1 MLVWA
6 QELYQEKNMSSKET
20 ATFIGMDVSK
30 GALDV
35 AVDGETG
42 VQQYAN
48 NAAGIAALTAWV
60 AERDRALVVVEA
72 SGGWE
77 MDLVT
82 ALAAAGLPAAVVNPT
97 RVRNFAKALGQYAKT
112 DKIDAQVL
120 ARFAAVIQLPIRP
133 LKSGEQARL
142 AAVIRRRQ
150 QLVDMLTQEK
160 NRRVTTR
167 SAMRDQL
174 ERHISWLEVELADL
188 NDQLEKLV
196 AQCAEW
202 RAKKKVMLSV
212 KGVGPVTANT
222 LLADLP
228 ELGTLNRQQIVALV
242 GLAPLNK
249 DSGRKRGKRY
259 IFGGRQAVRSKL
271 YMAALSAS
279 KHNPVIRPFY
289 ERLLAK
295 GKLEKVALTACMR
308 KLLVILNAMVRD
320 MEPWQPR
327 PNPG

>member
-1 MLVWA
+1 MDTK
-6 QELYQEKNMSSKET
+6 EKQIFTGIDVSKET
-20 ATFIGMDVSK
+20 
-30 GALDV
+30 LDV
-35 AVDGETG
+35 AVDGEADG
-42 VQQYAN
+42 QQYAN
-48 NAAGIAALTAWV
+48 DAVGIAALAVWL
-60 AERDRALVVVEA
+60 AEKEVTLVVVEA

-77 MDLVT
+77 LDLVT
-82 ALAAAGLPAAVVNPT
+82 ALAVSGLPAAVVNPT

-112 DKIDAQVL
+112 DKIDACVL
-120 ARFAAVIQLPIRP
+120 ARFAAVVQPPVRP

-142 AAVIRRRQ
+142 AAVISRRQ

-167 SAMRDQL
+167 EEMRDQL
-174 ERHISWLEVELADL
+174 ERHIRWLETELADL
-188 NDQLEKLV
+188 NNQLEKLV
-196 AQCAEW
+196 AHCAEW
-202 RAKKKVMLSV
+202 QAKKEVMMSV
-212 KGVGPVTANT
+212 KGVGSVTATT

-228 ELGTLNRQQIVALV
+228 ELGTLNRQQIAALV

-249 DSGRKRGKRY
+249 DSGRKRGKRH
-259 IFGGRQAVRSKL
+259 IFGGRKAVRSKL

-279 KHNPVIRPFY
+279 KHNPTIRSFY

-308 KLLVILNAMVRD
+308 KLLVILNAMIRD

-327 PNPG
+327 PI

>member
-1 MLVWA
+1 MDTK
-6 QELYQEKNMSSKET
+6 EKQIFTGIDVSKET
-20 ATFIGMDVSK
+20 
-30 GALDV
+30 LDV
-35 AVDGETG
+35 AVDGEADG
-42 VQQYAN
+42 QQYAN
-48 NAAGIAALTAWV
+48 DAVGIAALAVWL
-60 AERDRALVVVEA
+60 AEKEVTLVVVEA

-77 MDLVT
+77 PDLVT
-82 ALAAAGLPAAVVNPT
+82 ALAVAGLPAAVVNPT

-112 DKIDAQVL
+112 DKIDACVL
-120 ARFAAVIQLPIRP
+120 ARFAAVVQPPVRP

-142 AAVIRRRQ
+142 AAVISRRQ

-167 SAMRDQL
+167 EEMRDQL
-174 ERHISWLEVELADL
+174 ERHIRWLETELADL
-188 NDQLEKLV
+188 NNQLEKLV
-196 AQCAEW
+196 AHCAEW
-202 RAKKKVMLSV
+202 QAKKEVMMSV
-212 KGVGPVTANT
+212 KGVGPVTATT

-228 ELGTLNRQQIVALV
+228 ELGTLNRQQIAALV

-249 DSGRKRGKRY
+249 DSGRKRGKRH
-259 IFGGRQAVRSKL
+259 IFGGRKAVRSKL

-279 KHNPVIRPFY
+279 KHNPTIRSIY

-308 KLLVILNAMVRD
+308 KLLVILNAMIRD

-327 PNPG
+327 PI

>member
-1 MLVWA
+1 MDTK
-6 QELYQEKNMSSKET
+6 EKQIFTGIDVSKET
-20 ATFIGMDVSK
+20 
-30 GALDV
+30 LDV
-35 AVDGETG
+35 AVDGEADG
-42 VQQYAN
+42 QQYAN
-48 NAAGIAALTAWV
+48 DAVGIAALAVWL
-60 AERDRALVVVEA
+60 AEKEVTLVVVEA

-77 MDLVT
+77 LDLVT
-82 ALAAAGLPAAVVNPT
+82 ALAVAGLPAAVVNPT

-112 DKIDAQVL
+112 DKIDACVL
-120 ARFAAVIQLPIRP
+120 ARFAAVVQPPVRP

-142 AAVIRRRQ
+142 AAVISRRQ

-167 SAMRDQL
+167 EEMRDQL
-174 ERHISWLEVELADL
+174 ERHIRWLETELADL
-188 NDQLEKLV
+188 NNQLEKLV
-196 AQCAEW
+196 AHCAEW
-202 RAKKKVMLSV
+202 QAKKEVMMSV
-212 KGVGPVTANT
+212 KGVGPVTATT

-228 ELGTLNRQQIVALV
+228 ELGTLNRQQIAALV

-249 DSGRKRGKRY
+249 DSGRKRGKRH
-259 IFGGRQAVRSKL
+259 IFGGRKAVRSKL

-279 KHNPVIRPFY
+279 KHNPIIRSFY

-308 KLLVILNAMVRD
+308 KLLVILNAMIRD

-327 PNPG
+327 PI

>member
-1 MLVWA
+1 MDTKETGTFIGIDV
-6 QELYQEKNMSSKET
+6 SKET
-20 ATFIGMDVSK
+20 
-30 GALDV
+30 LDV
-35 AVDGETG
+35 AEDGETD
-42 VQQYAN
+42 VQPYAN
-48 NAAGIAALTAWV
+48 DVAGIAALTAWI
-60 AERDRALVVVEA
+60 AEKGGTLVVVEA

-77 MDLVT
+77 LDLVT
-82 ALAAAGLPAAVVNPT
+82 ALAVAGLPAAVVNPT

-112 DKIDAQVL
+112 DKIDARVL
-120 ARFAAVIQLPIRP
+120 ARFAAVVQPPVRP

-142 AAVIRRRQ
+142 AAVISRRQ

-160 NRRVTTR
+160 NRRLTTR
-167 SAMRDQL
+167 EEMRDQL
-174 ERHISWLEVELADL
+174 ERHISWLETELADL

-196 AQCAEW
+196 AHCADW
-202 RAKKKVMLSV
+202 QAKKDVMMSV
-212 KGVGPVTANT
+212 KGVGSVTATT

-228 ELGTLNRQQIVALV
+228 ELGTLNRQQIAALV

-249 DSGRKRGKRY
+249 DSGRKRGKRH
-259 IFGGRQAVRSKL
+259 IFGGRKAVRSKL

-279 KHNPVIRPFY
+279 KHNPIIRSFY

-308 KLLVILNAMVRD
+308 KLLVILNAMIRD

-327 PNPG
+327 SI

>member
-1 MLVWA
+1 MDTK
-6 QELYQEKNMSSKET
+6 EKQIFTGIDVSKET
-20 ATFIGMDVSK
+20 
-30 GALDV
+30 LDV
-35 AVDGETG
+35 AVDGEADG
-42 VQQYAN
+42 QQYAN
-48 NAAGIAALTAWV
+48 DAVGIAALAVWL
-60 AERDRALVVVEA
+60 AEKEVTLVVVEA

-77 MDLVT
+77 LDLVT
-82 ALAAAGLPAAVVNPT
+82 ALAVSGLPAAVVNPT

-112 DKIDAQVL
+112 DKIDACVL
-120 ARFAAVIQLPIRP
+120 ARFAAVVQPPVRP

-142 AAVIRRRQ
+142 AAVISRRQ

-167 SAMRDQL
+167 EEMRDQL
-174 ERHISWLEVELADL
+174 ERHIRWLETELADL
-188 NDQLEKLV
+188 NNQLEKLV
-196 AQCAEW
+196 AHCAEW
-202 RAKKKVMLSV
+202 QAKKEVMMSV
-212 KGVGPVTANT
+212 KGVGSVTATT

-228 ELGTLNRQQIVALV
+228 ELGTLNRQQIAALV

-249 DSGRKRGKRY
+249 DSGRKRGKRH
-259 IFGGRQAVRSKL
+259 IFGGRKAVRSKL

-279 KHNPVIRPFY
+279 KHNPIIRSFY

-308 KLLVILNAMVRD
+308 KLLVILNAMIRD

-327 PNPG
+327 PI

>member
-1 MLVWA
+1 MDTK
-6 QELYQEKNMSSKET
+6 EKQIFTGIDVSKET
-20 ATFIGMDVSK
+20 
-30 GALDV
+30 LDV
-35 AVDGETG
+35 AVDGEADG
-42 VQQYAN
+42 QQYAN
-48 NAAGIAALTAWV
+48 DAVGIAALAVWL
-60 AERDRALVVVEA
+60 AEKEVTLVVVEA

-77 MDLVT
+77 LDLVT
-82 ALAAAGLPAAVVNPT
+82 ALAVAGLPAAVVNPT

-112 DKIDAQVL
+112 DKIDACVL
-120 ARFAAVIQLPIRP
+120 ARFAAVVQPPVRP

-142 AAVIRRRQ
+142 AAVISRRQ

-167 SAMRDQL
+167 EEMRDQL
-174 ERHISWLEVELADL
+174 ERHIRWLETELADL
-188 NDQLEKLV
+188 NNQLEKLV
-196 AQCAEW
+196 AHCAEW
-202 RAKKKVMLSV
+202 QAKKEVMMSV
-212 KGVGPVTANT
+212 KGVGPVTATT

-228 ELGTLNRQQIVALV
+228 ELGTLNRQQIAALV

-249 DSGRKRGKRY
+249 DSGRKRGKRH
-259 IFGGRQAVRSKL
+259 IFGGRKAVRSKL

-279 KHNPVIRPFY
+279 KHNPTIRSFY

-308 KLLVILNAMVRD
+308 KLLVILNAMIRD

-327 PNPG
+327 PI

>member
-1 MLVWA
+1 MDTK
-6 QELYQEKNMSSKET
+6 EKQIFTGIDVSKET
-20 ATFIGMDVSK
+20 
-30 GALDV
+30 LDV
-35 AVDGETG
+35 AVDGEADG
-42 VQQYAN
+42 QQYAN
-48 NAAGIAALTAWV
+48 DAVGIAALAVWL
-60 AERDRALVVVEA
+60 AEKEVTLVVVEA

-77 MDLVT
+77 PDLVT
-82 ALAAAGLPAAVVNPT
+82 ALAVAGLPAAVVNPT

-112 DKIDAQVL
+112 DKIDACVL
-120 ARFAAVIQLPIRP
+120 ARFAAVVQPPVRP

-142 AAVIRRRQ
+142 AAVISRRQ

-167 SAMRDQL
+167 EEMRDQL
-174 ERHISWLEVELADL
+174 ERHIRWLETELADL
-188 NDQLEKLV
+188 NNQLEKLV
-196 AQCAEW
+196 AHCAEW
-202 RAKKKVMLSV
+202 QAKKEVMMSV
-212 KGVGPVTANT
+212 KGVGPVTATT

-228 ELGTLNRQQIVALV
+228 ELGTLNRQQIAALV

-249 DSGRKRGKRY
+249 DSGRKRGKRH
-259 IFGGRQAVRSKL
+259 IFGGRKAVRSKL

-279 KHNPVIRPFY
+279 KHNPTIRSFY

-308 KLLVILNAMVRD
+308 KLLVILNAMIRD

-327 PNPG
+327 PI